1 MKYPNKIT
9 FLLIVAIILSGIA
22 LLSGC
27 NSNKADHGTQNTES
41 KITEKQQ
48 AIHLKSTPSP
58 QLKDSLE
65 RANLIRRLKLFN
77 DPNKVSYIYLIE
89 YGKVMAFYT
98 IKGKVSSVNSLL
110 TTPDQI
116 VDHRKAHKLDAH
128 YSAHVVAS
136 PDLDGS
142 YGTNGDAVFFFL
154 TDGTYV
160 EWRGDYM
167 LCDKPLKM
175 STPPLITMEVGEN
188 E

>member
-1 MKYPNKIT
+1 MKY
-9 FLLIVAIILSGIA
+9 LLIVAAVLFC
-22 LLSGC
+22 GC
-27 NSNKADHGTQNTES
+27 EPHLDSSGTQGKEAKLTEN
-41 KITEKQQ
+41 QQ
-48 AIHLKSTPSP
+48 AIHLKTTPPPKLS
-58 QLKDSLE
+58 DSLE
-65 RANLIRRLKLFN
+65 RKNLTKRLTLFN

-98 IKGKVSSVNSLL
+98 IKGKVSSVNSKL
-110 TTPDQI
+110 TTTEQI
-116 VDHRKAHKLDAH
+116 KTFERTEGGDH
-128 YSAHVVAS
+128 SVVVES

-175 STPPLITMEVGEN
+175 STPPLITLEVSE
-188 E
+188 